1 MSNEKSGSG
10 AQEGASAGVHM
21 WGILTPRMVEVEIV
35 DDLTHGEF
43 EEQEKKLS

>member
-1 MSNEKSGSG
+1 
-10 AQEGASAGVHM
+10 M

-35 DDLTHGEF
+35 DELTHGEF